1 MQRDWLTTLPYTT
14 TMYPAIF
21 LRPLS
26 STRSY
31 ALPTYLPFYLFLLRC
46 YTFKHTHT
54 YMCELGTTRVTH
66 KHSFLSRF
74 LFIDPLP
81 PTPSFN
87 LTLFIRLRP
96 SVNSCLSFSPPLLLP
111 FLHFQ
116 STTEQTTVPGNASIS
131 SYLPPPPRNARSHRA
146 SSPFFPLG
154 PASRSVLGRV
164 YSSWLGE

>member
-14 TMYPAIF
+14 TVYPAIF

-26 STRSY
+26 STSSY
-31 ALPTYLPFYLFLLRC
+31 TLPTYLPFYLFLLCC
-46 YTFKHTHT
+46 YTFKHI
-54 YMCELGTTRVTH
+54 YIYINVCVCVCVYTRVIH

-74 LFIDPLP
+74 LFIDLLP

-87 LTLFIRLRP
+87 PTLFIRLRP
-96 SVNSCLSFSPPLLLP
+96 SVNSCLSLSLSLPPFFSAPP

-131 SYLPPPPRNARSHRA
+131 SYDPIARLRPPPS
-146 SSPFFPLG
+146 FQL
-154 PASRSVLGRV
+154 ASRSPRFSRV
-164 YSSWLGE
+164 YSS